1 MKLLMTLS
9 YYAPYISGLTICT
22 QRIAEALAKRGH
34 TVHVLTTQYE
44 KHLKRNETR
53 SDVRITR
60 VSYLFKISKGFFMP
74 LYSWYTLKLITR
86 SDLVIINLPQFEG
99 FIVAFI
105 ACLLRKRM
113 YCIYHCEVSL
123 SKRPFDWLM
132 EKTLHAANTLSLVLS
147 ERVVTYTQDYARH
160 SKLLEYFSKK
170 LTFIYPPI
178 PALEIDRK
186 TVKKLKNKLSIHRRY
201 VIGVAARIAREKGL
215 EYLLEAIPFMKK
227 RLVKDIIIVI
237 AGPKNPVGEKAY
249 WRELSPL
256 LERHTHAIRFLGT
269 LGSKEMGAFY
279 SLIDV
284 LVLPS
289 VNSTEAFGVVQV
301 EAMLCRTP
309 VVASYLPGVRVP
321 IKVTGMGELAKP
333 RDSKDLASKIV
344 KVLKYRRS
352 YIKKREAIKK
362 HFLFS
367 RTISQ
372 YEKIL
377 TSIS

>member
-9 YYAPYISGLTICT
+9 YYAPYVSGLTICT

-147 ERVVTYTQDYARH
+147 ERVVYTLKITRGIQNYLSTFQKNLSSFIRQFRH
-160 SKLLEYFSKK
+160 
-170 LTFIYPPI
+170 
-178 PALEIDRK
+178 
-186 TVKKLKNKLSIHRRY
+186 
-201 VIGVAARIAREKGL
+201 
-215 EYLLEAIPFMKK
+215 
-227 RLVKDIIIVI
+227 
-237 AGPKNPVGEKAY
+237 
-249 WRELSPL
+249 
-256 LERHTHAIRFLGT
+256 
-269 LGSKEMGAFY
+269 
-279 SLIDV
+279 
-284 LVLPS
+284 
-289 VNSTEAFGVVQV
+289 
-301 EAMLCRTP
+301 
-309 VVASYLPGVRVP
+309 
-321 IKVTGMGELAKP
+321 
-333 RDSKDLASKIV
+333 
-344 KVLKYRRS
+344 
-352 YIKKREAIKK
+352 
-362 HFLFS
+362 
-367 RTISQ
+367 
-372 YEKIL
+372 
-377 TSIS
+377 